1 MNVIPFVKR
10 WFYLNLKLTVL
21 HMKNR
26 KRFPYMLIGLIPF
39 ASYCQN
45 NKTVSSSN
53 IYQQLPKRIVL
64 SNQNNVC
71 ITDSQFTLV
80 IIGLEQR
87 ELFHNQ
93 LQLSDDIINQKNLE
107 ITYLNDQIDNWKQE
121 SLVIDSMIEIEQ
133 ELTRKEKRK
142 NWWKDQKDRL
152 IISGLSIIATIE
164 GGFIIYTAVK

>member
-1 MNVIPFVKR
+1 M
-10 WFYLNLKLTVL
+10 
-21 HMKNR
+21 
-26 KRFPYMLIGLIPF
+26 
-39 ASYCQN
+39 
-45 NKTVSSSN
+45 
-53 IYQQLPKRIVL
+53 L

>member
-1 MNVIPFVKR
+1 M
-10 WFYLNLKLTVL
+10 
-21 HMKNR
+21 
-26 KRFPYMLIGLIPF
+26 
-39 ASYCQN
+39 
-45 NKTVSSSN
+45 
-53 IYQQLPKRIVL
+53 L

-93 LQLSDDIINQKNLE
+93 LQLADNIIDQKNLE
-107 ITYLNDQIDNWKQE
+107 ITYLNDQIDNWNKE
-121 SLVIDSMIEIEQ
+121 SMVIDSIMDIQQ
-133 ELTRKEKRK
+133 ELTKKEKRR

-152 IISGLSIIATIE
+152 IISGLSIIAAIE